1 MVNWESFYYNFA
13 NLLDYRQLMGGICL
27 NREKEPEAKEI
38 PKSKVQMQVES
49 IDVVKLKLKQARD
62 KIKTFISRKN
72 ADIAQLDAQIKAKL
86 PAYEATKN
94 KKELVPLLKAKK
106 ELMNAV

>member
-1 MVNWESFYYNFA
+1 
-13 NLLDYRQLMGGICL
+13 
-27 NREKEPEAKEI
+27 
-38 PKSKVQMQVES
+38 MQVES